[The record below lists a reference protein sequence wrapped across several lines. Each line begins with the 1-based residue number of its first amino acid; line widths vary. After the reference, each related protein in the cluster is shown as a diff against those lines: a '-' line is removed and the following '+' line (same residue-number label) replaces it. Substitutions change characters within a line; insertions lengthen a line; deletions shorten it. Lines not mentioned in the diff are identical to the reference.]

1 MVALPGTTRP
11 TTPARRLRVRLA
23 AGLSAALLAFSA
35 PLPAL
40 SSANSPTPYLI
51 ARKAMPAPAGFGA
64 LCASYAWLCARSG
77 AGRAADASALR
88 LAEPVNRRINH
99 QVRQIADRRQ
109 YGRDEVWA
117 LPTRQGGDCEDIAM
131 LKKLR
136 LIEAGIA
143 PEHLLV
149 ATALDLNRSA
159 HAVLILRTSAGDYV
173 LDNLRDRIRPWQ
185 QTGYS
190 FLLMQDPKAPARWT
204 AIFAGGI
211 FS

>member
-1 MVALPGTTRP
+1 
-11 TTPARRLRVRLA
+11 
-23 AGLSAALLAFSA
+23 
-35 PLPAL
+35 
-40 SSANSPTPYLI
+40 
-51 ARKAMPAPAGFGA
+51 
-64 LCASYAWLCARSG
+64 
-77 AGRAADASALR
+77 
-88 LAEPVNRRINH
+88 
-99 QVRQIADRRQ
+99 
-109 YGRDEVWA
+109 
-117 LPTRQGGDCEDIAM
+117 M